1 MQTIS
6 CLYCHYS
13 LHRFHSLD
21 RPRQRR
27 LIEEEDQILSVVL
40 INVTLFMAATGGSS
54 PEDIQE
60 MLYRYI
66 AKTRVCDSEGTLLN
80 SLIQELMRCV
90 SVLCVCV
97 CVCVCVCAVCRHC
110 VCAVCGCSVC
120 CV

>member
-1 MQTIS
+1 MFKVL
-6 CLYCHYS
+6 CLYAIIRV
-13 LHRFHSLD
+13 LRFHSLD

-40 INVTLFMAATGGSS
+40 INVTLFMAATGIS
-54 PEDIQE
+54 PEEIQE

-90 SVLCVCV
+90 SEGECSSCRGSVAMCRGSV
-97 CVCVCVCAVCRHC
+97 AVCRGR
-110 VCAVCGCSVC
+110 VASVGG
-120 CV
+120 V

>member
-1 MQTIS
+1 MIIKFWQYHMLKVL
-6 CLYCHYS
+6 CLYAFIC
-13 LHRFHSLD
+13 LLRFHSLD

-40 INVTLFMAATGGSS
+40 INVTLFMAAIGMP
-54 PEDIQE
+54 PEEIQE

-90 SVLCVCV
+90 SLGGV
-97 CVCVCVCAVCRHC
+97 
-110 VCAVCGCSVC
+110 
-120 CV
+120 